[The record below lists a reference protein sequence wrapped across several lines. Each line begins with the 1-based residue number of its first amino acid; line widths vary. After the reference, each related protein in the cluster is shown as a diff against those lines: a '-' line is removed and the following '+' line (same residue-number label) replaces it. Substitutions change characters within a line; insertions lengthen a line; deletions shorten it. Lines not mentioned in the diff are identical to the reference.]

1 MTDDPN
7 KPLTGAEFDLDR
19 LIHLYEPDGTSVMTT
34 PRHLTEGGNM
44 TLQDVIAVERFG
56 ETHYSQSPRGTT
68 TPKYLPQAPSHH
80 Q

>member
-34 PRHLTEGGNM
+34 PRHLTEGA
-44 TLQDVIAVERFG
+44 I
-56 ETHYSQSPRGTT
+56 
-68 TPKYLPQAPSHH
+68 
-80 Q
+80 